1 MLEAGGGGSEAVG
14 AGDASVE
21 LGATPPPS
29 VVVVGEGPAAGEP
42 LDVVVEAVVDVVVVV
57 VVVAEELLWTG
68 PGSLGVE
75 APSGMSGEAT
85 AALTT
90 LCAARGEGATVLA
103 NPAA

>member
-1 MLEAGGGGSEAVG
+1 MLEAGGEGSEAVG

-42 LDVVVEAVVDVVVVV
+42 LDVVVEAVVDVVV